1 MKYNDLNKGMRG
13 KQCPDHKMI
22 ISTFR
27 EIVDY
32 NHCIMKEQDALEK
45 VQKRT
50 RKKYWKLKDGGIF
63 AKF

>member
-1 MKYNDLNKGMRG
+1 MKYNGLNKGMQG
-13 KQCPDHKMI
+13 KYCPT

-32 NHCIMKEQDALEK
+32 NQCVMKEQDALEK

-50 RKKYWKLKDGGIF
+50 RKKYWNLKDGGIF